1 MHTNFSAIYRNA
13 AGEEFPAILFFSN
26 VTLTI
31 RYTDQQNRQIDIYW
45 LATQM
50 KSFET
55 TALDTRLHYQNMDS
69 AFEQLIIR
77 DDKLVEILKKQFRS
91 YPVAGGLYHKVWG
104 NTRNKVLIIAGS
116 VVAFIAFLYL
126 IFVPW
131 LGEKMAMRF
140 SKETEIELGNDLYN
154 ATISSQEVDTAKS
167 DILNS
172 FYAEL
177 NYKVGY
183 PVRIT
188 VVHSDDINAY
198 AIPGGHIVVNDA
210 ILEGMKTPEELAA
223 LLGHEATHIAER
235 HSLRTLFRGTA
246 RQLFLSLLIGNNSGV
261 VGYLVSNADE
271 LKGLQYSR
279 SLESDADRQGI
290 LLMEKSGLNTE
301 GMLHLIEM
309 LQRET
314 GGASTVPY
322 LSTHP
327 DFEKRISD
335 IKAVIKEHPGA
346 STTAS
351 PLKSLFHSIY
361 E

>member
-13 AGEEFPAILFFSN
+13 AGEEFPAILFYSN

-31 RYTDQQNRQIDIYW
+31 RYTDPENRQVDIYW
-45 LATQM
+45 LASQM
-50 KSFET
+50 KSFEI

-69 AFEQLIIR
+69 AYEQLIIR
-77 DDKLVEILKKQFRS
+77 DEKLVEILKKQFRS

-104 NTRNKVLIIAGS
+104 SARNKVLIIVGC
-116 VVAFIAFLYL
+116 VVAIIAFLYF

-140 SKETEIELGNDLYN
+140 SKEAEIELGNDLYN
-154 ATISSQEVDTAKS
+154 ATMSGLDVDTAKS

-188 VVHSDDINAY
+188 VVHSSDINAY

-261 VGYLVSNADE
+261 VGFLVSNADE

-279 SLESDADRQGI
+279 SLESDADKQGI

-301 GMLHLIEM
+301 GMLHLIQM

-314 GGASTVPY
+314 GGAAPVSY

-327 DFEKRISD
+327 DFAKRIAD
-335 IKAVIKEHPGA
+335 IRAVMNEHPGG
-346 STTAS
+346 STTPT
-351 PLKSLFHSIY
+351 PLKGLFHSIY